1 MPRRQND
8 DDDLDDDEY
17 PEPNLGDEDSVD
29 TVPCPYC
36 QQAVFEDAERC
47 PHCEN
52 YLSREDAPLLIP
64 PWLRVGALLAL
75 AAALTWVFWR

>member
-1 MPRRQND
+1 MPRRHYD

-17 PEPNLGDEDSVD
+17 PDPGQGDEDSVD
-29 TVPCPYC
+29 TIPCPYC
-36 QQAVFEDAERC
+36 KRAVFEDAERC

-52 YLSREDAPLLIP
+52 YLSREDSPSQIP
-64 PWLRVGALLAL
+64 PWLKVGALLAL